1 MPRQM
6 PLSRDNLTDAVS
18 RAIQQMIA
26 RGEAAPGTWLPP
38 QPELARE
45 LGVGL
50 STVREAVK
58 GLTLL
63 GILEPQPGRGTYVRD
78 DAAFMLRLLDLLRTR
93 AGDLDTASITD
104 TRRLLE
110 VELTALAAQNASPED
125 VARIEQALDRM
136 GAALDDNAA
145 YLDADMAFHL
155 AVADAARN
163 PLLRQFY
170 HIAAELMNEVNEGF
184 DTTDL
189 NAPSLGYQRAI
200 LDAIRAGDPAL
211 ARERAAALVDR
222 WQAILDGEAG

>member
-1 MPRQM
+1 MPV
-6 PLSRDNLTDAVS
+6 SRDNLTDAAS
-18 RAIQQMIA
+18 RAIQGMIA

-38 QPELARE
+38 QPELARQ

-63 GILEPQPGRGTYVRD
+63 GILEPQPGRGTYVRA

-93 AGDLDTASITD
+93 AADMDTASITA

-110 VELTALAAQNASPED
+110 VELTALAAQNASPDD
-125 VARIEQALDRM
+125 VARIAQALDRM
-136 GAALDDNAA
+136 SAALDDNAA

-184 DTTDL
+184 EGTEL
-189 NAPSLGYQRAI
+189 NAPSLRYQQAI

-222 WQAILDGEAG
+222 WQAILDGGAG